1 MVNPVSK
8 EEITLDHIL
17 AAEFIQKAFR
27 RFLEFRRIDGEIG
40 KPRVR
45 KPPTTGADAAPGGKL
60 AIVEETRGEIGTHR
74 GGGWGRG
81 GYKYL

>member
-27 RFLEFRRIDGEIG
+27 RFLEFRRINGGLG
-40 KPRVR
+40 KPGLSNHSSTQLASTV
-45 KPPTTGADAAPGGKL
+45 PIEEDDVDEGASGGFL
-60 AIVEETRGEIGTHR
+60 VSVDRR
-74 GGGWGRG
+74 
-81 GYKYL
+81 

>member
-27 RFLEFRRIDGEIG
+27 RFLEFRRINGELG
-40 KPRVR
+40 KPGSSNHSSTQLGSTV
-45 KPPTTGADAAPGGKL
+45 PIGEEDLDEEAAGGFFVIL
-60 AIVEETRGEIGTHR
+60 DR
-74 GGGWGRG
+74 W
-81 GYKYL
+81 